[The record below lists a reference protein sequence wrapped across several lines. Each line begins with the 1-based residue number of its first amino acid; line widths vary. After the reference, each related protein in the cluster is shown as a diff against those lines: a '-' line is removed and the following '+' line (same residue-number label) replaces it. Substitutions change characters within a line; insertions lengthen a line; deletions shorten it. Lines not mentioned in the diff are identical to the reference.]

1 MPQPEY
7 AALASALVARGFAVL
22 VPQRPGHGK
31 TGGPYLEDQ
40 DGCDNAE
47 YNLSARSTG
56 EAIMAAQGDTFDL
69 LLGRRTYDIFAGFW
83 PDQIGPMADSLNA
96 ATKYVATHH
105 PDSFAWGPAEDLTA
119 DIVEGV
125 RRVKAKDGADLVVWG
140 SSSLTPVL
148 LGAGLADEVLLLVF
162 PVLLGRGKPFFSDVA
177 SPRELA
183 LVSSKATSSGVLL
196 NTYRTVGPLR
206 TGTIGQ
212 ADL

>member
-1 MPQPEY
+1 MRKLKIIEHISLDGVIQAP
-7 AALASALVARGFAVL
+7 
-22 VPQRPGHGK
+22 
-31 TGGPYLEDQ
+31 GGPDEDPGYAYGGWAAPFQ
-40 DGCDNAE
+40 DDAG
-47 YNLSARSTG
+47 G